1 MSKYTE
7 RDVLAALSKVQDPE
21 LDRDLVSLGMVQNI
35 RIDPAGGVKLRI
47 DLTTPAC
54 PLKATIGRDVEAALR
69 AIPGVTGVEL
79 EWGAQV
85 RNAPKA
91 ADDLIPGVK
100 NVILV
105 GAGKGGVGK
114 STVAVNLAA
123 ALAREGARVG
133 LLDADFYGP
142 SVPIMTG
149 VDRRPTQQGM
159 KLLPLEAHG
168 LKLMSIGFLVD
179 PDQPMVWRGPMLH
192 GALVQL
198 LRDVAWNE
206 LDYLVLDLPP
216 GTGDIPLSLAQTV
229 KSAGVVLV
237 STPQDV
243 ALADVTKAKMMFDK
257 VAIPVLGLV
266 ENMSDFVCP
275 HCQEHTA
282 VFSSGGGVRA
292 AEAMGI
298 PLLGKIPLDLRIREG
313 GDAGTPFVVGHPES
327 PQAEAFRAMARNIAG
342 RVSVQ
347 AAKVQLPVFGKGGDA
362 ARPGV
367 G

>member
-1 MSKYTE
+1 MSQITE
-7 RDVLAALSKVQDPE
+7 RDVVAALSKVQDPE
-21 LDRDLVSLGMVQNI
+21 LHKDLVSLGMVQNV
-35 RIDPAGGVKLRI
+35 RIEGGLVRLRI

-69 AIPGVTGVEL
+69 AVPGVTGVEL

-85 RNAPKA
+85 RKA
-91 ADDLIPGVK
+91 HRGEGDLVPGVK

-114 STVAVNLAA
+114 STVTVNLAV
-123 ALAREGARVG
+123 ALAKEGARVG
-133 LLDADFYGP
+133 VLDTDFYGP
-142 SVPIMTG
+142 SLPIMTG
-149 VDRRPTQQGM
+149 VDRRPVQQGM

-179 PDQPMVWRGPMLH
+179 PSQPMVWRGPMLH
-192 GALVQL
+192 SALTQL
-198 LRDVAWNE
+198 LRDVDWGE

-216 GTGDIPLSLAQTV
+216 GTGDIPLSLAQVV

-243 ALADVTKAKMMFDK
+243 ALADVIKAKVMFDK
-257 VAIPVLGLV
+257 VEIPVLGLV

-275 HCQEHTA
+275 HCHEHTP
-282 VFSSGGGVRA
+282 VFSSGGGERA
-292 AEAMGI
+292 AAAMGI

-313 GDAGTPFVVGHPES
+313 GDAGQPIVAAHPES
-327 PQAEAFRAMARNIAG
+327 PQAEAFRSMARNIAG
-342 RVSVQ
+342 QVSV
-347 AAKVQLPVFGKGGDA
+347 ATAGVRLPVL
-362 ARPGV
+362 
-367 G
+367 